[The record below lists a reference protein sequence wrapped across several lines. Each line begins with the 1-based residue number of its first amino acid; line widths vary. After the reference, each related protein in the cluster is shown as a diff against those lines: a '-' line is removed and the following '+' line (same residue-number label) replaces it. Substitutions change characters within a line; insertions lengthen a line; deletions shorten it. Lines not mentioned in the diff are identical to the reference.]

1 MFILK
6 SNTRG
11 LAGYWTLFSEAEII
25 TDLSGGDIFIDVEVC
40 HNLRPVIC
48 KSFLTLD
55 HSQAPQVRTGSHHSS
70 PADLDMTIRYL
81 QCVLST
87 LYNYIYHMKYI
98 FLSMC
103 IFNQYRMNF

>member
-55 HSQAPQVRTGSHHSS
+55 HSQTGTHRVPPLAASGLGY
-70 PADLDMTIRYL
+70 DNTLFTV
-81 QCVLST
+81 CVV
-87 LYNYIYHMKYI
+87 YII
-98 FLSMC
+98 
-103 IFNQYRMNF
+103 